1 MTEVLEK
8 LGLLSQ
14 TSRTDSFR
22 GGCECVLGKMGRF
35 TSQAGIRWSHKPVA

>member
-14 TSRTDSFR
+14 TSRTDGIK
-22 GGCECVLGKMGRF
+22 GGCECVLD
-35 TSQAGIRWSHKPVA
+35 RWGGLLLS